1 MKLLSI
7 RAAVAA
13 IGASLLIA
21 PAAFASSVGLGHALP
36 AGHKLAPLVVQVQDA
51 TVTSVTVQQV
61 GYAEGH
67 FASDGSGKW
76 TETTDAGDSFTY
88 EELGRTDFGVLLSDP
103 SRMVE
108 VVIDV
113 AGSSIWISKDGDQYD
128 KSYSIIF
135 ATADPAGSAQ

>member
-1 MKLLSI
+1 MKLSVLVG
-7 RAAVAA
+7 AAL
-13 IGASLLIA
+13 GASLLVA
-21 PAAFASSVGLGHALP
+21 PAAFASTVGLGHALP
-36 AGHKLAPLVVQVQDA
+36 GAQKLGPLVVQIQDA
-51 TVTSVTVQQV
+51 NVTNVTVQQV

-67 FASDGSGKW
+67 FASDGNGKW

-88 EELGRTDFGVLLSDP
+88 DELGRTDFGVLLNDP
-103 SRMVE
+103 TRKIE

-135 ATADPAGSAQ
+135 ATSDPAAIAQ